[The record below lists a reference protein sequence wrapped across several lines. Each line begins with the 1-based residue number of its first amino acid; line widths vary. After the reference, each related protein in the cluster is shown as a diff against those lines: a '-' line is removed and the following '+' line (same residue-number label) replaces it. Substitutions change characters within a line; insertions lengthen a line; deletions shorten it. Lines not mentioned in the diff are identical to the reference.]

1 MPARY
6 GVVALD
12 LVLGLRPRRILAS
25 SCSSG
30 LWVWLMSCDDGGIA
44 GGGVDAAVAE
54 QYLNDPDVGAVLQ
67 QVRGEAMA
75 PMPHAA

>member
-1 MPARY
+1 
-6 GVVALD
+6 
-12 LVLGLRPRRILAS
+12 
-25 SCSSG
+25 
-30 LWVWLMSCDDGGIA
+30 
-44 GGGVDAAVAE
+44 VAE